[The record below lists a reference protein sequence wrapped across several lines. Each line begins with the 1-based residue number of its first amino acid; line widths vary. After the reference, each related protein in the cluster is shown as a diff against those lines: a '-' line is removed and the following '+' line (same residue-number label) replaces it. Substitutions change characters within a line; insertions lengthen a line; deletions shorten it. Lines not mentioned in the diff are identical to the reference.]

1 MLKLKSDLH
10 NHTKYCNHAVG
21 EVYQYVE
28 KAIEQGITH
37 FGFSCHAP
45 MHHDEGNRM
54 TFPQMGQYK
63 NEVLEARERYKDKID
78 VLYAFEVDYLPGF
91 MDERIVGNK
100 EVDYLIG
107 SVHFIN
113 QWGVDHPD
121 SIFDYQHGD
130 VDKIWEDYLD
140 TLAQMAKYRKFNI
153 VGHFDLVK
161 IFKFLPK
168 KDIRSKLETTL
179 KAIKDSGMALE
190 INASGLRKPI
200 GEQYPSLDV
209 LKMANAFDIP
219 ITFTSDAHSPEH
231 VGFGREVCEKIAKE
245 AGYTEYICFKQRDK
259 IRISIA

>member
-1 MLKLKSDLH
+1 MKSDLH

-21 EVYQYVE
+21 EVHEYVE
-28 KAIEQGITH
+28 AAIDRGITH

-45 MHHDEGNRM
+45 MNHDFENRM
-54 TFPQMGQYK
+54 SFEEMAFYK
-63 NEVLEARERYKDKID
+63 KDIFDVRERYKDQID

-91 MDERIVGNK
+91 MDARIVDNK

-140 TLAQMAKYRKFNI
+140 TLAAMAKYGKFDI

-161 IFKFLPK
+161 IFKFLPQ
-168 KDIRSKLETTL
+168 KDMRSKLESTL
-179 KAIKDSGMALE
+179 KAIKTSGMALE

-209 LKMANAFDIP
+209 LKMAQSFGVP

-231 VGFGREVCEKIAKE
+231 VGFGREICETLAKE
-245 AGYTEYICFKQRDK
+245 AGYSEYLCFKRRDK
-259 IRISIA
+259 IGVPIS